1 MKKGIGPRGLGA
13 SKSPAKMYGTKSP
26 AKQAKRI
33 VPSEMSPTER
43 TYTSK
48 ETKQMAAAGNQS
60 APSNKDYGKKKTA
73 KQILESTET
82 KHLREAL
89 QKNNYGTNNM
99 SLNDMRK
106 VAKTKGIYDSVRDLS
121 RSSYKNEINKG

>member
-1 MKKGIGPRGLGA
+1 MKKGIGPRELGVPKPVA
-13 SKSPAKMYGTKSP
+13 QMREAKAPT
-26 AKQAKRI
+26 KQAKRI
-33 VPSEMSPTER
+33 VPSEMSPTES

-48 ETKQMAAAGNQS
+48 ETKQMASAGNQS

-73 KQILESTET
+73 KQVLKSTET

-99 SLNDMRK
+99 SLNDMRE

>member
-1 MKKGIGPRGLGA
+1 MKKGIGPRDLGA
-13 SKSPAKMYGTKSP
+13 PKQNRAADVKTM
-26 AKQAKRI
+26 ALQAKRI
-33 VPSEMSPTER
+33 VPSEMSATER

-48 ETKQMAAAGNQS
+48 ETEQMASASNQS

-73 KQILESTET
+73 KQVLFSIEA

-121 RSSYKNEINKG
+121 RFSYKNEINKG

>member
-1 MKKGIGPRGLGA
+1 MKKGIGPRDLGA
-13 SKSPAKMYGTKSP
+13 PKQNRAADVKTM
-26 AKQAKRI
+26 ALQAKRI

-48 ETKQMAAAGNQS
+48 ETENMASASNQS

-73 KQILESTET
+73 KQALFSIET
-82 KHLREAL
+82 NHLREAL

-121 RSSYKNEINKG
+121 RSSYRNEINKG